1 MRFIVFVKSTKGSEA
16 ELPLTQEQ
24 VADMR
29 EMGKFNEEMVKAGV
43 MLAADGLHAS
53 SKGARIRWSRGKRSV
68 TDGPFTESKELIA
81 GFWIIQVKSIEEA
94 IEWISRAPFGD
105 DNEVEIRQIVEAED
119 LGEAFTADLREAEER
134 MRQQLTSKQ

>member
-1 MRFIVFVKSTKGSEA
+1 MRFIVLVKSTKGSEV

-24 VADMR
+24 VAEMR

-53 SKGARIRWSRGKRSV
+53 SKGARIRWSGGKRSV
-68 TDGPFTESKELIA
+68 TDGPFTESKELVA

-105 DNEVEIRQIVEAED
+105 GNEVEIRQIVEAED
-119 LGEAFTADLREAEER
+119 LGEAFSGDLREAEER
-134 MRQQLTSKQ
+134 MRQQIASRQ